1 MIKRFKT
8 NLKTPKCLLL
18 CIFKDICCNREP
30 AKKNK
35 YCDEHINPQCWGK
48 ILPSGRQC
56 KNKVNDQRE
65 IYCMQC
71 KKEVEECKE
80 IERSNNEAHK
90 AALNF
95 NPSQLIKPGKPFTL
109 NTMKPLF
116 G

>member
-1 MIKRFKT
+1 MIRGK
-8 NLKTPKCLLL
+8 PKHR
-18 CIFKDICCNREP
+18 CIYVFEDIRCKREP

-35 YCDEHINPQCWGK
+35 YYEEHINPQCLGT
-48 ILPSGRQC
+48 ILPLGRQF

-71 KKEVEECKE
+71 KKEVEELKE

-109 NTMKPLF
+109 NAMKPLF